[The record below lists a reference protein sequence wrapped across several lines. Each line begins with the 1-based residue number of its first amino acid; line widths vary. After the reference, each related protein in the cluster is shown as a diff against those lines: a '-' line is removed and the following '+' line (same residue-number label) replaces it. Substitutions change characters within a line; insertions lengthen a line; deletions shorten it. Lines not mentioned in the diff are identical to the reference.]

1 MLRYTLRRLIALI
14 PVLFGV
20 SLIVFLF
27 LHLIPG
33 DPASAMLGDHATP
46 DAIARLRAAYG
57 LDQPLPA
64 QYALYVSH
72 LVQGDLG
79 RSIRTSQPVTAE
91 MAQRFPATLELTIV
105 AMLFAVLIG
114 LPAGIVSAWRRG
126 SAVDYA
132 SVVFAL
138 AGVSMPIFWLG
149 LMLAWLFG
157 VQLKVLPFSARLDT
171 GAHFTPITNLI
182 VVDALLQRNWTIL
195 GQAIRHLVLP
205 ALALSTVPM
214 AIVARMT
221 RGAMIEVLHQDYV
234 RTARAKGLA
243 DRVVVGKHAL
253 RNALLPV
260 VTIVGLQVGTL
271 LSGAILTET
280 IFSWP
285 GIGRWVYESIGLRD
299 YPVVQ
304 SMTLV
309 IAVIFVLTNLLV
321 DLSYAWLDPRVRY
334 R

>member
-1 MLRYTLRRLIALI
+1 LIRYTLRRLVALV
-14 PVLFGV
+14 PVLIGV
-20 SLIVFLF
+20 SVIVFLF

-33 DPASAMLGDHATP
+33 DPASAILGEHATP
-46 DAIARLRAAYG
+46 DAIVKLRAAYG
-57 LDQPLPA
+57 LDEPCPT
-64 QYALYVSH
+64 QYALFVSH
-72 LVQGDLG
+72 IVQGDLG
-79 RSIRTSQPVTAE
+79 RSIRSNNPVSSE
-91 MAQRFPATLELTIV
+91 LAQRFPATAELTIV
-105 AMLFAVLIG
+105 AMLFAVLVG

-126 SAVDYA
+126 SAFDHG
-132 SVVFAL
+132 SVIVAL

-157 VQLKVLPFSARLDT
+157 VQLKILPFSARLDT
-171 GAHFTPITNLI
+171 GARFTPITNFLLL
-182 VVDALLQRNWTIL
+182 DAVIRADWAIL
-195 GQAIRHLVLP
+195 GQTVRHLLLP

-214 AIVARMT
+214 AIVMRMT
-221 RGAMIEVLHQDYV
+221 RGAMIEVMHQDYV
-234 RTARAKGLA
+234 RTARAKGLR
-243 DRVVVGKHAL
+243 DRVVVGSHAF

-285 GIGRWVYESIGLRD
+285 GIGRWVYESIQLRD

-309 IAVIFVLTNLLV
+309 IAVVFVITNLVV

>member
-1 MLRYTLRRLIALI
+1 
-14 PVLFGV
+14 
-20 SLIVFLF
+20 
-27 LHLIPG
+27 
-33 DPASAMLGDHATP
+33 
-46 DAIARLRAAYG
+46 
-57 LDQPLPA
+57 
-64 QYALYVSH
+64 
-72 LVQGDLG
+72 
-79 RSIRTSQPVTAE
+79 
-91 MAQRFPATLELTIV
+91 LTIV
-105 AMLFAVLIG
+105 AMLFAVLVG

-126 SAVDYA
+126 SAFDHG
-132 SVVFAL
+132 SVIVAL

-157 VQLKVLPFSARLDT
+157 VQLKILPFSARLDT
-171 GAHFTPITNLI
+171 GARFTPLTNFLLL
-182 VVDALLQRNWTIL
+182 DAVIRADWAIL
-195 GQAIRHLVLP
+195 GQTVRHLLLP

-214 AIVARMT
+214 AIVMRMT
-221 RGAMIEVLHQDYV
+221 RGAMIEVMHQDYV
-234 RTARAKGLA
+234 RTARAKGLR
-243 DRVVVGKHAL
+243 DRVVVGSHAF

-285 GIGRWVYESIGLRD
+285 GIGRWVYESIQLRD

-309 IAVIFVLTNLLV
+309 IAVVFVITNLIV

>member
-1 MLRYTLRRLIALI
+1 VALV
-14 PVLFGV
+14 PVLIGV
-20 SLIVFLF
+20 SVIVFLF

-33 DPASAMLGDHATP
+33 DPASAILGEHATP
-46 DAIARLRAAYG
+46 DALTKLRTAYG
-57 LDQPLPA
+57 LDEPWPT
-64 QYALYVSH
+64 QYAIFVGHIL
-72 LVQGDLG
+72 QGDLG
-79 RSIRTSQPVTAE
+79 RSIRSNNPVTSE
-91 MAQRFPATLELTIV
+91 LAQRFPATAELTVV
-105 AMLFAVLIG
+105 AMLFAVLVG

-126 SAVDYA
+126 SAFDHG
-132 SVVFAL
+132 SVILAL

-157 VQLKVLPFSARLDT
+157 VQLKLLPFSARLDT
-171 GAHFTPITNLI
+171 GARFTPITNFLLL
-182 VVDALLQRNWTIL
+182 DALIRGDWTIL
-195 GQAIRHLVLP
+195 GQTVRHLLLP

-214 AIVARMT
+214 AIVMRMT
-221 RGAMIEVLHQDYV
+221 RGAMIEVMHQDYV
-234 RTARAKGLA
+234 RTARAKGLR
-243 DRVVVGKHAL
+243 DRVVVGGHAF

-285 GIGRWVYESIGLRD
+285 GIGRWVYESIQLRD

-309 IAVIFVLTNLLV
+309 IAVVFVLTNLLV

>member
-1 MLRYTLRRLIALI
+1 LVALV
-14 PVLFGV
+14 PVLIGV
-20 SLIVFLF
+20 SVIVFLF

-33 DPASAMLGDHATP
+33 DPATAMLGDHATP

-57 LDQPLPA
+57 LDQPWPN
-64 QYALYVSH
+64 QYALYVQH
-72 LVQGDLG
+72 IVTGDLG
-79 RSIRTSQPVTAE
+79 RSIRSNQPVVTE
-91 MAQRFPATLELTIV
+91 LGQRFPATVELTLA
-105 AMLFAVLIG
+105 AMLIAVLVG
-114 LPAGIVSAWRRG
+114 LPAGMISAWRRG
-126 SAVDYA
+126 SIFDHA
-132 SVVFAL
+132 SVVTAL

-149 LMLAWLFG
+149 LMLAWVFG
-157 VQLKVLPFSARLDT
+157 VQLKLLPFSARLDT
-171 GAHFTPITNLI
+171 GAQFQPLTNL
-182 VVDALLQRNWTIL
+182 LLLDSLVKGNWAIL
-195 GQAIRHLVLP
+195 GQAARHLALP

-214 AIVARMT
+214 AIVMRMT

-234 RTARAKGLA
+234 RTARAKGLR
-243 DRVVVGKHAL
+243 DRVVIGGHAF
-253 RNALLPV
+253 RNALLPI

-285 GIGRWVYESIGLRD
+285 GIGRWVYESIQLRD

-309 IAVIFVLTNLLV
+309 IAVVFVLTNLLV

>member
-1 MLRYTLRRLIALI
+1 MIRYTLRRLVALI
-14 PVLFGV
+14 PVLIGV
-20 SLIVFLF
+20 SVIVFLF

-33 DPASAMLGDHATP
+33 DPATAMLGEHATP
-46 DAIARLRAAYG
+46 DSIVQLRKAYG
-57 LDQPLPA
+57 LDEPWPN
-64 QYALYVSH
+64 QYALFVSH
-72 LVQGDLG
+72 IVRGDLG
-79 RSIRTSQPVTAE
+79 RSIRSNNPVSADL
-91 MAQRFPATLELTIV
+91 AQRFPATVELTLM
-105 AMLFAVLIG
+105 AMLFAVVVG

-126 SAVDYA
+126 SIVDHG

-138 AGVSMPIFWLG
+138 VGVSMPIFWLG

-157 VQLKVLPFSARLDT
+157 VQLKLLPFSARLDT
-171 GAHFTPITNLI
+171 GARYAPITNLI
-182 VVDALLQRNWTIL
+182 VLDSIVRGDWAIL
-195 GQAIRHLVLP
+195 GQSIRHLLLP
-205 ALALSTVPM
+205 ALALCTVPM

-221 RGAMIEVLHQDYV
+221 RGAMLEVLNLDYV
-234 RTARAKGLA
+234 RTARAKGLSE
-243 DRVVVGKHAL
+243 RIVVGGHAF

-285 GIGRWVYESIGLRD
+285 GIGRWVYESIQFRD

-309 IAVIFVLTNLLV
+309 IAVIFVFTNLLV

>member
-1 MLRYTLRRLIALI
+1 MLRYVLRRLVALV
-14 PVLFGV
+14 PVLTGV
-20 SLIVFLF
+20 SVIVFLF

-33 DPASAMLGDHATP
+33 DSASAILGEHATA
-46 DAIARLRAAYG
+46 DAIAQLRAAYG
-57 LDQPLPA
+57 LDQPWPT
-64 QYALYVSH
+64 QYVLFVGH
-72 LVQGDLG
+72 IVHGDLG
-79 RSIRTSQPVTAE
+79 RSIRSNNPVTTE
-91 MAQRFPATLELTIV
+91 LMQRLPATAELTLV
-105 AMLFAVLIG
+105 AMLFALLAG

-126 SAVDYA
+126 SAFDHA
-132 SVVFAL
+132 SVVGAL
-138 AGVSMPIFWLG
+138 TGVSMPIFWLG

-157 VQLKVLPFSARLDT
+157 VQLRLLPFSARLDT
-171 GAHFTPITNLI
+171 GAQFTPITNFLL
-182 VVDALLQRNWTIL
+182 VDAVLRGDWPIL
-195 GQAIRHLVLP
+195 GQAIRHLLLP

-214 AIVARMT
+214 AIVMRMT

-234 RTARAKGLA
+234 RTARAKGLR
-243 DRVVVGKHAL
+243 DRVVVGAHAF

-285 GIGRWVYESIGLRD
+285 GIGRWVYESIQLRD

-309 IAVIFVLTNLLV
+309 IAGIFVVTNLLV

>member
-1 MLRYTLRRLIALI
+1 MIRYTLRRLLALV
-14 PVLFGV
+14 PVLIGV
-20 SLIVFLF
+20 SVIVFLF

-33 DPASAMLGDHATP
+33 DPASAMLGEHATP
-46 DAIARLRAAYG
+46 DALNNLRAAYG
-57 LDQPLPA
+57 LDQPWPT
-64 QYALYVSH
+64 QYAIFVGHIL
-72 LVQGDLG
+72 QGDLG
-79 RSIRTSQPVTAE
+79 RSIRSNTPVAAELAQRLPATAE
-91 MAQRFPATLELTIV
+91 LTLV

-114 LPAGIVSAWRRG
+114 LPAGIISAWRRR
-126 SAVDYA
+126 SIFDHA
-132 SVVFAL
+132 SVVVAL

-157 VQLKVLPFSARLDT
+157 VQLKWLPFSARLDT
-171 GAHFTPITNLI
+171 GVRFATITNFLLL
-182 VVDALLQRNWTIL
+182 DAVLRADWNVL
-195 GQAIRHLVLP
+195 GQAARHLLLP

-214 AIVARMT
+214 AIVMRMT

-234 RTARAKGLA
+234 RTARAKGLR
-243 DRVVVGKHAL
+243 DRVVVGAHAFK
-253 RNALLPV
+253 NALLPV

-285 GIGRWVYESIGLRD
+285 GIGRWVYESIQLRD

-309 IAVIFVLTNLLV
+309 IAVVFVLTNLLV

>member
-1 MLRYTLRRLIALI
+1 LFRYALRRILALA
-14 PVLFGV
+14 PVLIGV
-20 SLIVFLF
+20 SVIVFLF

-33 DPASAMLGDHATP
+33 DSASAMLGDHAT
-46 DAIARLRAAYG
+46 AEALVQLRAAYG
-57 LDQPLPA
+57 LDQPWPT
-64 QYALYVSH
+64 QYALFVGH
-72 LVQGDLG
+72 IVQGDLG
-79 RSIRTSQPVTAE
+79 RSIRSNTPVTTE
-91 MAQRFPATLELTIV
+91 LVQRLPATAELTVV
-105 AMLFAVLIG
+105 AMVFALLIG
-114 LPAGIVSAWRRG
+114 LPAGIISAWRRG
-126 SAVDYA
+126 SAFDHA
-132 SVVFAL
+132 SVVGAL
-138 AGVSMPIFWLG
+138 TGVSMPIFWLG

-157 VQLKVLPFSARLDT
+157 VQLKLLPFSARLDT
-171 GAHFTPITNLI
+171 GARFTPITNFLL
-182 VVDALLQRNWTIL
+182 VDAVLRGDWAIL
-195 GQAIRHLVLP
+195 GQTIRHLLLP
-205 ALALSTVPM
+205 AAALSTVPM
-214 AIVARMT
+214 AIVMRMT

-234 RTARAKGLA
+234 RTARAKGLR
-243 DRVVVGKHAL
+243 DRVVVGAHAF

-285 GIGRWVYESIGLRD
+285 GIGRWVYESIQLRD

>member
-1 MLRYTLRRLIALI
+1 VIRYTFRRLVAPA
-14 PVLFGV
+14 PVLIGV
-20 SLIVFLF
+20 SVIVFLF

-33 DPASAMLGDHATP
+33 DPASAILGEHATP
-46 DAIARLRAAYG
+46 DALTKLRTAYG
-57 LDQPLPA
+57 LDEPWPT
-64 QYALYVSH
+64 QYAIFVGHIL
-72 LVQGDLG
+72 QGDLG
-79 RSIRTSQPVTAE
+79 RSIRSNNPVTSE
-91 MAQRFPATLELTIV
+91 LAQRFPATAELTVV
-105 AMLFAVLIG
+105 AMLFAVLVG

-126 SAVDYA
+126 SAFDHG
-132 SVVFAL
+132 SVIVAL

-157 VQLKVLPFSARLDT
+157 VQLKILPFSARLDT
-171 GAHFTPITNLI
+171 GARFTPITNFLLL
-182 VVDALLQRNWTIL
+182 DAVIRGDWAIL
-195 GQAIRHLVLP
+195 GQTVCHLLLP

-214 AIVARMT
+214 AIVMRMT
-221 RGAMIEVLHQDYV
+221 RGAMIEVMHQDYV
-234 RTARAKGLA
+234 RTARAKGLR
-243 DRVVVGKHAL
+243 DRVVVGGHAF

-285 GIGRWVYESIGLRD
+285 GIGRWVYESIQLRD

-309 IAVIFVLTNLLV
+309 IAVVFVLTNLLV